1 VTERSHDELKEL
13 IAAYALGA
21 VPPEEIRVIRAHIL
35 SCEECMAEADG
46 YMDAAGALAL
56 AVDPVELPAGFE
68 DRVLAAVR
76 EDRRAPVPE
85 VRRRRRWSLG
95 PVLAAGTVAVALFAV
110 LTAGLL
116 DARSDLSQHEGVLA
130 ALLHGD
136 GIEVEGSG
144 AAGRM
149 VPTREGGVFAV
160 AGLPNA
166 PEEHIYQLWLIED
179 GEPESAGT
187 FEVRDGISILETDL
201 SPEGA
206 DAVAVTL
213 EPGDGSIQPTTDP
226 ILSSG

>member
-46 YMDAAGALAL
+46 YVDATGALAL

-68 DRVLAAVR
+68 ERVLAAVR

-85 VRRRRRWSLG
+85 GRRRRRWSRG
-95 PVLAAGTVAVALFAV
+95 PVLAAAALAVALFAV

-116 DARSDLSQHEGVLA
+116 DARSDLSQHDEVLA
-130 ALLHGD
+130 ALLHGG

-144 AAGRM
+144 AAGRI
-149 VPTREGGVFAV
+149 VPTPEGGVFAV

-166 PEEHIYQLWLIED
+166 PEEHIYQLWLIRD

-187 FEVRDGISILETDL
+187 FDVREGFSILETDL

>member
-46 YMDAAGALAL
+46 YVDATGALAL

-68 DRVLAAVR
+68 ERVLAVVR
-76 EDRRAPVPE
+76 EDRRAPVAE
-85 VRRRRRWSLG
+85 RRRRRWSRG
-95 PVLAAGTVAVALFAV
+95 PVLAAAAMAVALFAV

-116 DARSDLSQHEGVLA
+116 DARSDLSQHDEVLA
-130 ALLHGD
+130 ALLHGG

-149 VPTREGGVFAV
+149 VPTPEGGVFAV
-160 AGLPNA
+160 VGLPNA

-187 FEVRDGISILETDL
+187 FDVREGFSILETDL

>member
-1 VTERSHDELKEL
+1 VSERSHDELKEL
-13 IAAYALGA
+13 IAAYAVGA

-35 SCEECMAEADG
+35 TCEECMAEADG
-46 YMDAAGALAL
+46 YVDATSALAL

-76 EDRRAPVPE
+76 EGRRVPIAE
-85 VRRRRRWSLG
+85 EHLRRRRSRG
-95 PVLAAGTVAVALFAV
+95 PVLAAAALAVALFGV
-110 LTAGLL
+110 LTVGLL
-116 DARSDLSQHEGVLA
+116 DARSDLSQQEQVLA
-130 ALLHGD
+130 ALLRGD

-149 VPTREGGVFAV
+149 APTRDGGVFAV

-187 FEVRDGISILETDL
+187 FDVRDGISIIETDL

-213 EPGDGSIQPTTDP
+213 EPGEGSIQPTTDP